1 MAGGMHMTENRH
13 VIHVGSMQARERA
26 TSLRT
31 CSVHTQKRR
40 KVDKKSVSFAERLL
54 RDCALCTAMMLC
66 ILGLGNS
73 DQPVAAM
80 TAQRLSQVA
89 TTDLETDEILGQ
101 LKFVYNL
108 FPESVQVFWNTS
120 DTTQRI
126 GAPSQAKIIHA
137 WAVAE
142 PWVAYAESEEIFAC
156 DAGEVMSITP
166 MDDGTYSMRI
176 RHEGELESLYSQ
188 LSACM
193 VREGETVAQG
203 QVLGKAEQLLFEVR
217 KEGRAIDPEALM

>member
-1 MAGGMHMTENRH
+1 MTENRH

-26 TSLRT
+26 TSMRSG
-31 CSVHTQKRR
+31 SVYTQKGR
-40 KVDKKSVSFAERLL
+40 KADKRSVSFAERLL

-73 DQPVAAM
+73 DQPVASI

-108 FPESVQVFWNTS
+108 FPDSVQVFWNTS
-120 DTTQRI
+120 DTMQRI
-126 GAPSQAKIIHA
+126 GAPSQAKILHT
-137 WAVAE
+137 WAVSE

-176 RHEGELESLYSQ
+176 LHEGELESLYSQ
-188 LSACM
+188 LNAC
-193 VREGETVAQG
+193 VVQEGENVMQG